1 MTISAIIL
9 THPKFDR
16 PKVKNAV
23 HRGRK
28 PKCCLN
34 FIEAKRQRATIEVYA
49 FYGLGPDGKPLPS
62 QSAPLWDT
70 HTAPRTACAQLQQ
83 FEALFRTADEKGAT
97 LMSNFLGAILTTEI
111 KRRLREGRGDEQP

>member
-34 FIEAKRQRATIEVYA
+34 FIEAKRQRAAVEVYA
-49 FYGLGPDGKPLPS
+49 FYGLGPGGKPLRS
-62 QSAPLWDT
+62 QSAPSGTDR
-70 HTAPRTACAQLQQ
+70 APRTACAQLQQ